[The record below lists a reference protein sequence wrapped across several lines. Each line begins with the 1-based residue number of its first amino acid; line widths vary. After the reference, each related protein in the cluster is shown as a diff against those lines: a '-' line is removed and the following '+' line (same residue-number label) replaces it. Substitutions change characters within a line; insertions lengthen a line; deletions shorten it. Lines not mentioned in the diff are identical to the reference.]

1 MTLQVISLS
10 DMDLTQRKLNRS
22 EWESIEVPVS
32 AEEKEV
38 LELII
43 NGTTAVNIKYN
54 KDISLLSYLKV
65 ENNNEM
71 EDYLY
76 NKYFYA
82 RIKKLKTMCPKSGQS
97 LVVDANNNPKMKKAD
112 LIRLDRN
119 DVSRIPIVYET
130 LLIDSIE
137 KLMLCKEKG
146 SNEWLLHYFTMY
158 KLNRNT
164 VSNVNKHIKQLVA
177 NILANFE
184 EEINMTTMIENSVEY
199 IEKNELL
206 LRHADMMLY
215 EHQKEIFTIMKN
227 PHFAERLEKFRDDN
241 KKADEDDDSSDDES
255 HPTVFKTKKE
265 KDVEIEIPHI
275 TPKLVLYIAPTGT
288 GKTLTPIG
296 LSQQFRVIFVCAA
309 RHVGLAMA
317 RSAISMGKK
326 IAFAFGCA
334 SADDIRLHF
343 FAAKEYKKNRKSG
356 GVGKVDNS
364 VGDKVEIM
372 ICDVRS
378 YLFAM
383 YYMLAFNPADN
394 IVTCWDEPTIAM
406 DREQHDLHP
415 YINKNWRE
423 NLIPNMVLSSAT
435 LPKLHELPNSTRN
448 FAEKFPGAQVHNIVS
463 HDCKKSIPIINKSGY
478 VVLPHLLSQNYET
491 ILEIT
496 RHCEQNL
503 TLLRYFDLEEVVKF
517 IIFVEKN
524 NYINTNSAK
533 IDRCFASLDD
543 VTMQNIKLHYLK
555 LLGKI
560 KTGAW
565 MEIYTTLTMGK
576 QRRIPQNNSIDE
588 KGNKLKKISSV
599 GPGVGGGTCSQS
611 NAGRPLTKMMS
622 EQIVSPSAVPEK
634 DLGNSA
640 IYVSTKDAYTLTNG
654 PTIFLAEDVE
664 KIAKF
669 CIQQANIPTQ
679 AMDAILEKIEYNN
692 RVNERI
698 YELEQELETL
708 EEKSKNKVLES
719 DGGGKFGG
727 KNYSK
732 KDDSK
737 KNNLPNENNKDMNKI
752 NEELDR
758 LRSMIKTAELNETFV
773 PNKVMHLRKWAES
786 QASNAAFTSDIDD
799 QTVIEIMMLKNV
811 ADSWKILLLMGIGV
825 FTNHPDI
832 TYTEIMK
839 KLADTQ
845 KLYMIIASSDY
856 IYGTNYQFCHGY
868 LSKDLVLTQEKMV
881 QALGRIGRNNIQQTY
896 SVRLRDDEQIIK
908 LFYEE
913 RDKPEVKNMNML
925 FSSAEI

>member
-1 MTLQVISLS
+1 
-10 DMDLTQRKLNRS
+10 MDLNQRKLNRS

-38 LELII
+38 LQLII
-43 NGTTAVNIKYN
+43 NGTTTVNIKYN

-76 NKYFYA
+76 NKYFDT
-82 RIKKLKTMCPKSGQS
+82 RIKKLIIKCIKSGKILEMNVNS
-97 LVVDANNNPKMKKAD
+97 NPKMKKAD

-119 DVSRIPIVYET
+119 DISRIPMVYET
-130 LLIDSIE
+130 LLLDVLE
-137 KLMLCKEKG
+137 RLMICKEKD

-164 VSNVNKHIKQLVA
+164 VLHVNKHIKQLVS
-177 NILANFE
+177 NILVNFE
-184 EEINMTTMIENSVEY
+184 EEINMTMMIENSVEY

-215 EHQKEIFTIMKN
+215 EHQKEIFTILKN
-227 PHFAERLEKFRDDN
+227 SHFAERLEKFRED
-241 KKADEDDDSSDDES
+241 KKAQDESSDDSSDDEAK
-255 HPTVFKTKKE
+255 PVTIFKTS
-265 KDVEIEIPHI
+265 VEVDIPPI

-309 RHVGLAMA
+309 RHVGLALA
-317 RSAISMGKK
+317 RSAISIGKK

-343 FAAKEYKKNRKSG
+343 FAAKEYKKNKKSG

-372 ICDVRS
+372 ICDVKS
-378 YLFAM
+378 YLCAM

-394 IVTCWDEPTIAM
+394 IVTCWDEPTISM
-406 DREQHDLHP
+406 DREEHDLHQ
-415 YINKNWRE
+415 YINKNWKE

-435 LPKLHELPNSTRN
+435 LPKLHELPNSTQN
-448 FAEKFPGAQVHNIVS
+448 FAEKFPGAQIHNIVS

-524 NYINTNSAK
+524 NYITSNSVK
-533 IDRCFASLDD
+533 IDRCFATLDD

-565 MEIYTTLTMGK
+565 VEIYTSLTMGRE
-576 QRRIPQNNSIDE
+576 RRIPQNNSIDE
-588 KGNKLKKISSV
+588 KGNKLKKVTSV
-599 GPGVGGGTCSQS
+599 GPGIGLTTTSQI
-611 NAGRPLTKMMS
+611 NAGKPLTKMMS
-622 EQIVSPSAVPEK
+622 EQIVSSPAVQEK

-669 CIQQANIPTQ
+669 CIQQANIPIQ
-679 AMDAILEKIEYNN
+679 AMQAIIEKIEYNN

-698 YELEQELETL
+698 DELEKDLETL

-737 KNNLPNENNKDMNKI
+737 KNFMPNENNKDMNKI

-758 LRSMIKTAELNETFV
+758 LRAMIKIAELNETFV

-786 QASNAAFTSDIDD
+786 QSTNAAFTSDIDD

-811 ADSWKILLLMGIGV
+811 ADNWKILLLMGIGV

-868 LSKDLVLTQEKMV
+868 LSKDLILTQEKMV

-896 SVRLRDDEQIIK
+896 SVRLRDDEQITK
-908 LFYEE
+908 LFYVEN
-913 RDKPEVKNMNML
+913 DKPEVKNMNKL
-925 FSSAEI
+925 FS

>member
-1 MTLQVISLS
+1 
-10 DMDLTQRKLNRS
+10 MDLTQRKLNRS

-38 LELII
+38 LQLII
-43 NGTTAVNIKYN
+43 NGTAFVNIKYN
-54 KDISLLSYLKV
+54 KAISLLSYLKV

-76 NKYFYA
+76 NKYFDA
-82 RIKKLKTMCPKSGQS
+82 RIKKLKTICPKSGQT
-97 LVVDANNNPKMKKAD
+97 LEVGANSNPRMKKAD

-119 DVSRIPIVYET
+119 DVSRIPEVYDT
-130 LLIDSIE
+130 LLLDVLE
-137 KLMLCKEKG
+137 KLMTCKEKG
-146 SNEWLLHYFTMY
+146 SNEWLFHYFTMY

-164 VSNVNKHIKQLVA
+164 ITNVNKHVKQLVT
-177 NILANFE
+177 NVLAKFE
-184 EEINMTTMIENSVEY
+184 EEINMTNMIENSVEY
-199 IEKNELL
+199 IERNELL
-206 LRHADMMLY
+206 LKHSDMMLY
-215 EHQKEIFTIMKN
+215 EHQKEIFTVMKN
-227 PHFAERLEKFRDDN
+227 HHFVERLEKFREDN
-241 KKADEDDDSSDDES
+241 KKAAEDDDDSSDEDKPE
-255 HPTVFKTKKE
+255 TIFKTKRNQ
-265 KDVEIEIPHI
+265 EIPSI
-275 TPKLVLYIAPTGT
+275 VPKLVLYIAPTGT

-343 FAAKEYKKNRKSG
+343 FAAKEYKKHRKSG

-383 YYMLAFNPADN
+383 YYMLAFNPAEN

-406 DREQHDLHP
+406 DREEHELHSH
-415 YINKNWRE
+415 INRNWRE

-435 LPKLHELPNSTRN
+435 LPKLHELPNSTQN
-448 FAEKFPGAQVHNIVS
+448 FAEKFPGAQIHNIVS

-478 VVLPHLLSQNYET
+478 VVVPHLLSQNYDT
-491 ILEIT
+491 ILEIAK
-496 RHCEQNL
+496 HCEQNL
-503 TLLRYFDLEEVVKF
+503 TLLRYFDLDEVVKF

-524 NYINTNSAK
+524 NFVISNSAK
-533 IDRCFASLDD
+533 IDRSFATLDD

-555 LLGKI
+555 LIGKI
-560 KTGAW
+560 KAGNW
-565 MEIYTTLTMGK
+565 MEIYTSLTMGR

-588 KGNKLKKISSV
+588 KGNKLKKVVSV
-599 GPGVGGGTCSQS
+599 GPGVVGYALQP
-611 NAGRPLTKMMS
+611 NAGKPLTKMMS
-622 EQIVSPSAVPEK
+622 EQIVSPSAVKEK
-634 DLGNSA
+634 DQGNSA
-640 IYVSTKDAYTLTNG
+640 IYVSTKDAYTLTDG

-669 CIQQANIPTQ
+669 CIQQANIPVQ
-679 AMDAILEKIEYNN
+679 ATEAIIEKIEYNN
-692 RVNERI
+692 RINERI
-698 YELEQELETL
+698 DELEKNLETL
-708 EEKSKNKVLES
+708 EEKSKTKVLEA

-732 KDDSK
+732 KDDGK
-737 KNNLPNENNKDMNKI
+737 KNNVPNENNKDMNKI

-758 LRSMIKTAELNETFV
+758 LRAMIKTAELNETFV
-773 PNKVMHLRKWAES
+773 PNKVMHLRKWTES
-786 QASNAAFTSDIDD
+786 QNTSTSFTSEIDD

-811 ADSWKILLLMGIGV
+811 ADNWKILLLMGIGV

-896 SVRLRDDEQIIK
+896 SVRLRDDEQITK
-908 LFYEE
+908 LFYAEH
-913 RDKPEVKNMNML
+913 DKPEVKNMNAL
-925 FSSAEI
+925 FSGAEVPNV

>member
-1 MTLQVISLS
+1 MIINTNTAS

-22 EWESIEVPVS
+22 EWESIEVPVA

-38 LELII
+38 LQLII
-43 NGTTAVNIKYN
+43 NGTSAVNIKYN

-76 NKYFYA
+76 NKYFA
-82 RIKKLKTMCPKSGQS
+82 ERIKKLKTKCPKGGQT
-97 LVVDANNNPKMKKAD
+97 LEVGANSNPKLKKAD

-119 DVSRIPIVYET
+119 NVSRIPAVYET
-130 LLIDSIE
+130 LLIDVLE
-137 KLMLCKEKG
+137 KLMTCKEKG

-158 KLNRNT
+158 KLNKNT
-164 VSNVNKHIKQLVA
+164 ISNVNKHVKQLVV
-177 NILANFE
+177 NVLAKFE

-199 IEKNELL
+199 IERNELL
-206 LRHADMMLY
+206 LKHADMMLY
-215 EHQKEIFTIMKN
+215 EHQKEIFTVMKN
-227 PHFAERLEKFRDDN
+227 PHFAERLEKFMEN
-241 KKADEDDDSSDDES
+241 KKFGDDDDETS
-255 HPTVFKTKKE
+255 EDEAKSETKTKR
-265 KDVEIEIPHI
+265 DHEIPSI
-275 TPKLVLYIAPTGT
+275 VPKLVLYIAPTGT

-343 FAAKEYKKNRKSG
+343 FAAKEYKKHRKSG

-383 YYMLAFNPADN
+383 YYMLAFNPAEN

-406 DREQHDLHP
+406 DREEHELHS
-415 YINKNWRE
+415 YINSNWRE

-448 FAEKFPGAQVHNIVS
+448 FAEKFPGAQIHNIVS

-478 VVLPHLLSQNYET
+478 VVLPHLLSQNYDT
-491 ILEIT
+491 ILEIAK
-496 RHCEQNL
+496 HCEQNL
-503 TLLRYFDLEEVVKF
+503 TLLRYFDLDEVVKF

-524 NYINTNSAK
+524 NFVSSNSAK
-533 IDRCFASLDD
+533 IDRSFATLDD

-555 LLGKI
+555 LIGKI
-560 KTGAW
+560 KAGTW
-565 MEIYTTLTMGK
+565 MEIYTSLTMGRA
-576 QRRIPQNNSIDE
+576 RRIPQNNSIDE
-588 KGNKLKKISSV
+588 KGNKLRKVVSV
-599 GPGVGGGTCSQS
+599 GPGVVGYASQS
-611 NAGRPLTKMMS
+611 NAGKPLIKMMS
-622 EQIVSPSAVPEK
+622 EQIVSPSALQEK
-634 DLGNSA
+634 DQGNSA
-640 IYVSTKDAYTLTNG
+640 IYVSTKDAYTLTDG

-669 CIQQANIPTQ
+669 CIQQANIPVQ
-679 AMDAILEKIEYNN
+679 AMEAILEKIEYNN

-698 YELEQELETL
+698 DELEKNLETL
-708 EEKSKNKVLES
+708 EEKSKTKVLEA

-732 KDDSK
+732 KDDGK
-737 KNNLPNENNKDMNKI
+737 KNNAPNENNKDMNKI
-752 NEELDR
+752 NEELDK
-758 LRSMIKTAELNETFV
+758 LRAMIKTAELNETFV
-773 PNKVMHLRKWAES
+773 PNKVMHLRKWTES
-786 QASNAAFTSDIDD
+786 QAASAAFTSDIDD

-811 ADSWKILLLMGIGV
+811 ADNWKVLLLMGIGV

-896 SVRLRDDEQIIK
+896 SVRLRDDEQINK
-908 LFYEE
+908 LFYAEH
-913 RDKPEVKNMNML
+913 DKPEVKNMNKL
-925 FSSAEI
+925 FS

>member
-1 MTLQVISLS
+1 
-10 DMDLTQRKLNRS
+10 MDLTQRKLNKS

-38 LELII
+38 LQLII
-43 NGTTAVNIKYN
+43 NGTSAVNIKYN

-76 NKYFYA
+76 NKYFDA
-82 RIKKLKTMCPKSGQS
+82 RIKKLKAKCPKDGHS
-97 LVVDANNNPKMKKAD
+97 LQVGANSNPKMKKAD

-119 DVSRIPIVYET
+119 DVSRIPVVYET
-130 LLIDSIE
+130 LLLDVLE
-137 KLMLCKEKG
+137 KLMICKEKS

-177 NILANFE
+177 NILAKFE
-184 EEINMTTMIENSVEY
+184 DEINMTTMIENSVEY
-199 IEKNELL
+199 IERNELL

-215 EHQKEIFTIMKN
+215 EHQKEIFTILKN
-227 PHFAERLEKFRDDN
+227 PHFSERLERFREDKKFEE
-241 KKADEDDDSSDDES
+241 DESSSDDDDDD
-255 HPTVFKTKKE
+255 KE
-265 KDVEIEIPHI
+265 KPVKTLKTSGDQDIPSI

-383 YYMLAFNPADN
+383 YYMLAFNPAEN

-406 DREQHDLHP
+406 DREEHELHS
-415 YINKNWRE
+415 YINTNWKE
-423 NLIPNMVLSSAT
+423 NMIPNMVLSSAT
-435 LPKLHELPNSTRN
+435 LPKLHELPNSTRS
-448 FAEKFPGAQVHNIVS
+448 FSEKFPGAQIHNIVS

-478 VVLPHLLSQNYET
+478 VVLPHLLSQNYDT
-491 ILEIT
+491 VLEIA

-524 NYINTNSAK
+524 NFVNSNSAK
-533 IDRCFASLDD
+533 IDRSFASLDD

-560 KTGAW
+560 KAGSW
-565 MEIYTTLTMGK
+565 IEVYTSLTMRR
-576 QRRIPQNNSIDE
+576 QRRIPQNNSVDE
-588 KGNKLKKISSV
+588 KGNKLRKVASV
-599 GPGVGGGTCSQS
+599 GPGVGGGSYSQT
-611 NAGRPLTKMMS
+611 NAGKPLTKMMS
-622 EQIVSPSAVPEK
+622 EQIVSPTAVPEK

-640 IYVSTKDAYTLTNG
+640 IYVSTKDAYTLTDG

-669 CIQQANIPTQ
+669 CIQQANIPVQ
-679 AMDAILEKIEYNN
+679 AMEAILEKIEYNN

-698 YELEQELETL
+698 DELEKDLETL
-708 EEKSKNKVLES
+708 EEKSKTKVLES

-737 KNNLPNENNKDMNKI
+737 KNNNMPNENNKDMNKL
-752 NEELDR
+752 NDELDR
-758 LRSMIKTAELNETFV
+758 LRAMIKTAELNETFV
-773 PNKVMHLRKWAES
+773 PNKVMHLRKWTEM
-786 QASNAAFTSDIDD
+786 QAAGAAFTSNIDD

-811 ADSWKILLLMGIGV
+811 ADNWKILLLMGIGV

-845 KLYMIIASSDY
+845 RLYMIIASSDY

-868 LSKDLVLTQEKMV
+868 LSKDLILTQEKMV

-896 SVRLRDDEQIIK
+896 SVRLRDDEQITK

-913 RDKPEVKNMNML
+913 RDKPEVKNMNKL
-925 FSSAEI
+925 FSGEV

>member
-1 MTLQVISLS
+1 
-10 DMDLTQRKLNRS
+10 MDLTQRKLNKS

-38 LELII
+38 LQLII
-43 NGTTAVNIKYN
+43 NGTAAVNIKYN

-76 NKYFYA
+76 NKYFDA
-82 RIKKLKTMCPKSGQS
+82 RIKKLKTKCPKDDQS
-97 LVVDANNNPKMKKAD
+97 LEVGANSNPKMKKAD
-112 LIRLDRN
+112 LIRLDRS
-119 DVSRIPIVYET
+119 DVSRIPVVYET
-130 LLIDSIE
+130 LLLDVLE
-137 KLMLCKEKG
+137 KLMTCNERG

-164 VSNVNKHIKQLVA
+164 ISNVNKHIKQLVS
-177 NILANFE
+177 NVLAKFE

-199 IEKNELL
+199 IERNELL
-206 LRHADMMLY
+206 LKHADMMLY
-215 EHQKEIFTIMKN
+215 EHQKEIFTVMKN
-227 PHFAERLEKFRDDN
+227 PHFAERLEKFREN
-241 KKADEDDDSSDDES
+241 KKFGEEDESSDEEANPETTRKGDQ
-255 HPTVFKTKKE
+255 
-265 KDVEIEIPHI
+265 EIPSI
-275 TPKLVLYIAPTGT
+275 VPKLVLYIAPTGT

-343 FAAKEYKKNRKSG
+343 FAAKEYKKHQKSG

-383 YYMLAFNPADN
+383 YYMIAFNPAEN

-406 DREQHDLHP
+406 DRETHELHS
-415 YINKNWRE
+415 YINRNWRE
-423 NLIPNMVLSSAT
+423 NLIPTMVLSSAT
-435 LPKLHELPNSTRN
+435 LPKLHELPNSTQN
-448 FAEKFPGAQVHNIVS
+448 FAEKFPGAQIHNIVS

-491 ILEIT
+491 VLEIA

-503 TLLRYFDLEEVVKF
+503 TLLRYFDLDEVVKF

-524 NYINTNSAK
+524 NFASSNSSK
-533 IDRCFASLDD
+533 IDRCFATLDD

-560 KTGAW
+560 RAGTW
-565 MEIYTTLTMGK
+565 MEIYTSLTMGR

-588 KGNKLKKISSV
+588 KGNKLRKITSV
-599 GPGVGGGTCSQS
+599 GPGVAGAYTAAQT
-611 NAGRPLTKMMS
+611 NAGKPLTKMMS
-622 EQIVSPSAVPEK
+622 EQIVSPSVVPEK

-640 IYVSTKDAYTLTNG
+640 IYVSTKDAYTLTDG

-669 CIQQANIPTQ
+669 CIQQANIPVQ
-679 AMDAILEKIEYNN
+679 AMEAILEKIEYNN

-698 YELEQELETL
+698 DELEKTLETL
-708 EEKSKNKVLES
+708 EEKSKTKVLES

-732 KDDSK
+732 KDDGK
-737 KNNLPNENNKDMNKI
+737 KNNVPNENNKDMNKI

-758 LRSMIKTAELNETFV
+758 LRAMIKTAELNETFV
-773 PNKVMHLRKWAES
+773 PNKVMHLRKWADS
-786 QASNAAFTSDIDD
+786 QPASAAFTSDIDD

-811 ADSWKILLLMGIGV
+811 ADNWKILLLMGIGV

-881 QALGRIGRNNIQQTY
+881 QAIGRIGRNNIQQTY
-896 SVRLRDDEQIIK
+896 SVRLRDDEQINK

-913 RDKPEVKNMNML
+913 HNKPEVRNMNML

>member
-1 MTLQVISLS
+1 
-10 DMDLTQRKLNRS
+10 MDLTQRKLNRS

-38 LELII
+38 LQLII
-43 NGTTAVNIKYN
+43 NGTAFVNIKYN
-54 KDISLLSYLKV
+54 KAISLLSYLKV

-76 NKYFYA
+76 NKYFDA
-82 RIKKLKTMCPKSGQS
+82 RIKKLKTKCPKGGHT
-97 LVVDANNNPKMKKAD
+97 LEVGANSNPRMKKAD

-119 DVSRIPIVYET
+119 DVSRIPEVYET
-130 LLIDSIE
+130 LLLDVLE
-137 KLMLCKEKG
+137 KLITCKEKG
-146 SNEWLLHYFTMY
+146 SNEWLFHYFTIY

-164 VSNVNKHIKQLVA
+164 ITNVNKHVKQLVA
-177 NILANFE
+177 NVLAKFE

-199 IEKNELL
+199 IERNELL
-206 LRHADMMLY
+206 LKHSDMMLY
-215 EHQKEIFTIMKN
+215 EHQKEIFTVMKN
-227 PHFAERLEKFRDDN
+227 PHFVERLEKFRDDN
-241 KKADEDDDSSDDES
+241 KKAAEDDDDSSDDDKPE
-255 HPTVFKTKKE
+255 TIFKTTRE
-265 KDVEIEIPHI
+265 TEIPSMV
-275 TPKLVLYIAPTGT
+275 PKLVLYIAPTGT

-343 FAAKEYKKNRKSG
+343 FAAKEYKKHRKSG

-383 YYMLAFNPADN
+383 YYMLAFNPAEN
-394 IVTCWDEPTIAM
+394 LVTCWDEPTIAM
-406 DREQHDLHP
+406 DREEHELHS
-415 YINKNWRE
+415 YINRNWRE

-435 LPKLHELPNSTRN
+435 LPKLHELPNSTQN
-448 FAEKFPGAQVHNIVS
+448 FAEKFPGAQIHNIVS

-491 ILEIT
+491 ILEIA

-503 TLLRYFDLEEVVKF
+503 TLLRYFDLDEVVKF

-524 NYINTNSAK
+524 NLVSSNSAK
-533 IDRCFASLDD
+533 IDRSFATLDD

-555 LLGKI
+555 LIGKI
-560 KTGAW
+560 KAETW
-565 MEIYTTLTMGK
+565 MEIYTSLTLGR

-588 KGNKLKKISSV
+588 KGNKLKKIASV
-599 GPGVGGGTCSQS
+599 GPGVYTAQP
-611 NAGRPLTKMMS
+611 NAGKPLTKMMS
-622 EQIVSPSAVPEK
+622 EQIVSSAAVPEK

-640 IYVSTKDAYTLTNG
+640 IYVSTKDAYTLTDG

-669 CIQQANIPTQ
+669 CIQQANIPVQ
-679 AMDAILEKIEYNN
+679 ATEAILEKIEYNN
-692 RVNERI
+692 RINERI
-698 YELEQELETL
+698 DELEKNLETL
-708 EEKSKNKVLES
+708 EEKSKTKVLEA

-732 KDDSK
+732 KDDGK
-737 KNNLPNENNKDMNKI
+737 KNNAPNENNKDMNKI

-758 LRSMIKTAELNETFV
+758 LRAMIKTAELNETFV
-773 PNKVMHLRKWAES
+773 PNKVMHLRKWTES
-786 QASNAAFTSDIDD
+786 QNTSTSFTSEIDD
-799 QTVIEIMMLKNV
+799 QTVIEIMMLKKV
-811 ADSWKILLLMGIGV
+811 ADNWKILLLMGIGV

-896 SVRLRDDEQIIK
+896 SVRLRDDEQINK
-908 LFYEE
+908 LFYKEH
-913 RDKPEVKNMNML
+913 DKPEVKNMNKL
-925 FSSAEI
+925 FS

>member
-1 MTLQVISLS
+1 
-10 DMDLTQRKLNRS
+10 MDLTQRKLNRS

-38 LELII
+38 LQLII
-43 NGTTAVNIKYN
+43 NGTAFVNIKYN
-54 KDISLLSYLKV
+54 KAISLLSYLKV

-76 NKYFYA
+76 NKYFEA
-82 RIKKLKTMCPKSGQS
+82 RIKKLKTKCPKGGHT
-97 LVVDANNNPKMKKAD
+97 LEVGANSNPRMKKAD

-119 DVSRIPIVYET
+119 DVSRIPEVYET
-130 LLIDSIE
+130 LLLDVLE
-137 KLMLCKEKG
+137 KLITCKEKG
-146 SNEWLLHYFTMY
+146 SNEWLFHYFTIY

-164 VSNVNKHIKQLVA
+164 ITNVNKHVKQLVA
-177 NILANFE
+177 NVLAKFE

-199 IEKNELL
+199 IERNELL
-206 LRHADMMLY
+206 LKHSDMMLY
-215 EHQKEIFTIMKN
+215 EHQKEIFTVMKN
-227 PHFAERLEKFRDDN
+227 PHFVERHEKFKDDN
-241 KKADEDDDSSDDES
+241 KKAAEDDDDSSDEDKPE
-255 HPTVFKTKKE
+255 TIFKIKR
-265 KDVEIEIPHI
+265 DQEIPPMV
-275 TPKLVLYIAPTGT
+275 PKLVLYIAPTGT

-343 FAAKEYKKNRKSG
+343 FAAKEYKKHRKSG

-383 YYMLAFNPADN
+383 YYMLAFNPAEN

-406 DREQHDLHP
+406 DREEHELHSH
-415 YINKNWRE
+415 INRNWRE

-435 LPKLHELPNSTRN
+435 LPKLHELPNSTQN
-448 FAEKFPGAQVHNIVS
+448 FAEKFPGAQIHNIVS

-478 VVLPHLLSQNYET
+478 VVLPHLLSQNYDT
-491 ILEIT
+491 ILEIVG
-496 RHCEQNL
+496 HCEQNL
-503 TLLRYFDLEEVVKF
+503 TLLRYFDLDEVVKF

-524 NYINTNSAK
+524 NLVSSNSAK
-533 IDRCFASLDD
+533 IDRSFATLDD

-555 LLGKI
+555 LIGKI
-560 KTGAW
+560 KAETW
-565 MEIYTTLTMGK
+565 MEIYTSLTLGR

-588 KGNKLKKISSV
+588 KGNKLKKIASV
-599 GPGVGGGTCSQS
+599 GPGVYTAQP
-611 NAGRPLTKMMS
+611 NAGKPLTKMMS
-622 EQIVSPSAVPEK
+622 EQIVSSAAVPEK

-640 IYVSTKDAYTLTNG
+640 IYVSTKDAYTLTDG

-664 KIAKF
+664 KVAKF
-669 CIQQANIPTQ
+669 CIQQANIPVQ
-679 AMDAILEKIEYNN
+679 ATEAILEKIEYNN
-692 RVNERI
+692 RINERVD
-698 YELEQELETL
+698 ELEKNLETL
-708 EEKSKNKVLES
+708 EEKSKNKVLEA

-732 KDDSK
+732 KDDGK
-737 KNNLPNENNKDMNKI
+737 KNNAPNENNKDMNKI

-758 LRSMIKTAELNETFV
+758 LRAMIKTAELNETFV
-773 PNKVMHLRKWAES
+773 PNKVMHLRKWTES
-786 QASNAAFTSDIDD
+786 QNTSTSFTSEIDD

-811 ADSWKILLLMGIGV
+811 ADNWKILLLMGIGV

-896 SVRLRDDEQIIK
+896 SVRLRDDEQINK
-908 LFYEE
+908 LFYKEH
-913 RDKPEVKNMNML
+913 DKPEVKNMNKL
-925 FSSAEI
+925 FS

>member
-1 MTLQVISLS
+1 
-10 DMDLTQRKLNRS
+10 MDLTQRKLNKS

-38 LELII
+38 LQLII
-43 NGTTAVNIKYN
+43 NGTAAVNIKYN
-54 KDISLLSYLKV
+54 KNISLLSYLKV

-76 NKYFYA
+76 NKYFDA
-82 RIKKLKTMCPKSGQS
+82 RIKKLRAKCPKGGQS
-97 LVVDANNNPKMKKAD
+97 LEVGSNSNPKMKKAD
-112 LIRLDRN
+112 LIRLERS
-119 DVSRIPIVYET
+119 DVSRIPVVYET
-130 LLIDSIE
+130 LLIDVLE
-137 KLMLCKEKG
+137 KLMMSNEKG

-164 VSNVNKHIKQLVA
+164 ISNINKHIKQLVS
-177 NILANFE
+177 NVLAKFE
-184 EEINMTTMIENSVEY
+184 EEIDMTIMIENSVEY
-199 IEKNELL
+199 IERNELL
-206 LRHADMMLY
+206 LKNADMMLY

-227 PHFAERLEKFRDDN
+227 PHFAVRLEKFREN
-241 KKADEDDDSSDDES
+241 KKFDDEDESSGEEAKHETTCKIDQEVPS
-255 HPTVFKTKKE
+255 IV
-265 KDVEIEIPHI
+265 
-275 TPKLVLYIAPTGT
+275 PKLVLYIAPTGT

-309 RHVGLAMA
+309 RHVGLAIA
-317 RSAISMGKK
+317 RSAISMNKK
-326 IAFAFGCA
+326 IAFAFGCT

-383 YYMLAFNPADN
+383 YYMLAFNPAEN

-406 DREQHDLHP
+406 DRETHELHP
-415 YINKNWRE
+415 YINRNWRE

-435 LPKLHELPNSTRN
+435 LPKLHELPNSTQN
-448 FAEKFPGAQVHNIVS
+448 FADKFPGAQIHNIVS

-491 ILEIT
+491 ILEIA

-524 NYINTNSAK
+524 NFVSSNSAK
-533 IDRCFASLDD
+533 IDRCFATLDD
-543 VTMQNIKLHYLK
+543 ITMQNIKLHYLK

-560 KTGAW
+560 RSGTW
-565 MEIYTTLTMGK
+565 MEIYTSLTIGR
-576 QRRIPQNNSIDE
+576 QRRIAQNNSIDE
-588 KGNKLKKISSV
+588 NGNKLRKITSV
-599 GPGVGGGTCSQS
+599 GPGVGDGYNSASHS
-611 NAGRPLTKMMS
+611 NAGKPLTKMMS
-622 EQIVSPSAVPEK
+622 EQIVSPSIVPEK

-640 IYVSTKDAYTLTNG
+640 IYVSTKDAYTLTDG

-669 CIQQANIPTQ
+669 CIQQANIPVQ
-679 AMDAILEKIEYNN
+679 AMEAILEKIEFNN
-692 RVNERI
+692 CVNERI
-698 YELEQELETL
+698 DELEKTLETL
-708 EEKSKNKVLES
+708 EEKSKTKILES
-719 DGGGKFGG
+719 DGGGKYGG

-737 KNNLPNENNKDMNKI
+737 KINMPNENNKDMNKI

-773 PNKVMHLRKWAES
+773 PNKVMHLKKWADS
-786 QASNAAFTSDIDD
+786 QPISSAFTSDIDD

-811 ADSWKILLLMGIGV
+811 TDNWKILLLMGIGV

-881 QALGRIGRNNIQQTY
+881 QAIGRIGRNNIQQTY
-896 SVRLRDDEQIIK
+896 SVRLRNDEQIKK
-908 LFYEE
+908 LFYMEQ
-913 RDKPEVKNMNML
+913 DKPEVKNMNTL
-925 FSSAEI
+925 FSGAEVV